1 MQRQPTSG
9 PKLATPL
16 PLLGNN
22 TLQVLLCP
30 EASLRAIVSL
40 SNLDKHSK
48 WVLVRVLPAQSCMRA
63 EVLTKPGCITG
74 ALCTVHESV
83 LLKVALH
90 RAQHSAAQHSA
101 AQHSTAQH
109 STAQHSTACLHC
121 SLHAN
126 ALLSV
131 YTRCPCYEYLI
142 IGAVSTVGGHH

>member
-1 MQRQPTSG
+1 MDLYNCRVLYHVHSEGMQRQPTSG

-74 ALCTVHESV
+74 ALCTVHKSV

-90 RAQHSAAQHSA
+90 RAQHSAAQHS
-101 AQHSTAQH
+101 TAQH
-109 STAQHSTACLHC
+109 PTLRSSP
-121 SLHAN
+121 S
-126 ALLSV
+126 
-131 YTRCPCYEYLI
+131 
-142 IGAVSTVGGHH
+142 